1 MEASL
6 SVKEIQIILK
16 KIGEKEAV
24 EYINEIVSMY
34 S

>member
-1 MEASL
+1 MQASL
-6 SVKEIQIILK
+6 SVKEIQVILR
-16 KIGEKEAV
+16 KIGEEEAV